1 MSQFDVIVLSRNA
14 KLTPSH
20 MNKVVKIHDGKKFY
34 EFLITK
40 KMLGLKTGCFISTRS
55 DFIYKKIK

>member
-1 MSQFDVIVLSRNA
+1 MSQFDIIVLSRNTE
-14 KLTPSH
+14 LVPSH
-20 MNKVVKIHDGKKFY
+20 INKIVKVHDGKKFY

-40 KMLGLKTGCFISTRS
+40 KMLGFKIGCFLSTRS